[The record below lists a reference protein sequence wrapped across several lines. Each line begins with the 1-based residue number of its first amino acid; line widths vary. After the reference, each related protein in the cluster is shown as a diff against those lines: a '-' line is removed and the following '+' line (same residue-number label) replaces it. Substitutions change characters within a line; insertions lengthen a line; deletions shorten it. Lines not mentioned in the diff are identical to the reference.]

1 MTPPDGFKKT
11 SWSDASGSPKSTS
24 ATGRQTVPG
33 WRSKAPTTG
42 GDQLLNQRLR
52 RLDSVTESPS
62 LGSVNS
68 SSCSSLG
75 SLWEPDYGRRLERYR
90 SFGSVPRIAPASGQ
104 AGQLSTS
111 RSCGALARAHRTRKP
126 HLDSSSEIDWR
137 MSEISLLPD
146 DNFLES
152 DISLVRLEPDSLNIS
167 LCSNPQEQPRSSS
180 VASVRSTPPLPAPDS
195 VVTDERLRSKD
206 IGEGIDHHH
215 SASNHGLQRSPKRR
229 QIGYSKDSLEAL
241 AVHVPRDPDTPR
253 TLSLDSVTL
262 DECLVLLR
270 HDEAQESLERPGG
283 HSVRR
288 CCSESSAKQGMARCL
303 RPSLSDDDDPTLSSG
318 SPLSLSSRT
327 TCTQTDSGHEMVV
340 YSRSCPPEPS
350 PQSLLWELLDLM
362 KILARGPAFQQE
374 HRCRCCC
381 NHNGRQSAVVQSKC
395 SVEVC
400 KRPVNEFDCR
410 GTSPKGNKT
419 ASLSDHASIQRSE
432 ARKNCVLSSDRTSLV
447 RLTEKTRSAKRVA
460 DESLD
465 SGILMDS
472 SSVSGSSSP
481 ERWLSSNAEIPSKT
495 SIVRENSGDS
505 GIASD
510 SSRSPSAVTKRP
522 GTLPR
527 QGSKPGAHDW
537 TSRTPPRPDQRV
549 PLPHRPVHQSGTPR
563 VRGSGD
569 LFPADSFRTLPLIS
583 LYGTSWGSRVPQ
595 GYVYGLPAS
604 TTWNYGTT
612 MAQCRRPS

>member
-42 GDQLLNQRLR
+42 GDQHLNQRLG

-90 SFGSVPRIAPASGQ
+90 SFGSVPRIASASGQ

-167 LCSNPQEQPRSSS
+167 LCSNPQEQPRDSS
-180 VASVRSTPPLPAPDS
+180 VASVRSTPLLPAPDS
-195 VVTDERLRSKD
+195 VVTDERSRSKA
-206 IGEGIDHHH
+206 IGEGIDHDH
-215 SASNHGLQRSPKRR
+215 SASNHGLQRSPKRK

-270 HDEAQESLERPGG
+270 HDEAQESLERSGG

-288 CCSESSAKQGMARCL
+288 CCSDSSAKQGMARCL

-327 TCTQTDSGHEMVV
+327 TCTQTDSDHEMVV

-381 NHNGRQSAVVQSKC
+381 SQNGRQSADVQSKC
-395 SVEVC
+395 SVNVC
-400 KRPVNEFDCR
+400 KRPVSELDCR
-410 GTSPKGNKT
+410 RTSPKGNST
-419 ASLSDHASIQRSE
+419 ASLSNHASIQRSE
-432 ARKNCVLSSDRTSLV
+432 ARENCVLSSDRTSLV
-447 RLTEKTRSAKRVA
+447 RLTEKARSAKRVA

-510 SSRSPSAVTKRP
+510 SSRSTSAVTKVNTQVETVN
-522 GTLPR
+522 G
-527 QGSKPGAHDW
+527 
-537 TSRTPPRPDQRV
+537 RTV
-549 PLPHRPVHQSGTPR
+549 G
-563 VRGSGD
+563 
-569 LFPADSFRTLPLIS
+569 
-583 LYGTSWGSRVPQ
+583 
-595 GYVYGLPAS
+595 
-604 TTWNYGTT
+604 
-612 MAQCRRPS
+612 

>member
-1 MTPPDGFKKT
+1 M
-11 SWSDASGSPKSTS
+11 SGWKNKP
-24 ATGRQTVPG
+24 
-33 WRSKAPTTG
+33 PTTG
-42 GDQLLNQRLR
+42 GDQHLNQRLG

-68 SSCSSLG
+68 SSCGSLG
-75 SLWEPDYGRRLERYR
+75 SLWEPDYGQRLERYR
-90 SFGSVPRIAPASGQ
+90 SFGSVPRIVSDSGQ

-111 RSCGALARAHRTRKP
+111 RSCGALARAHRTTRP
-126 HLDSSSEIDWR
+126 HLDSSSDIDWR

-180 VASVRSTPPLPAPDS
+180 VASVRSTPLLPVPDS
-195 VVTDERLRSKD
+195 VVTDERLQSKG
-206 IGEGIDHHH
+206 IGEVIDHDR

-241 AVHVPRDPDTPR
+241 AAHVPRYPDTPR

-270 HDEAQESLERPGG
+270 HDEAQESLERPCD

-303 RPSLSDDDDPTLSSG
+303 RPSLSDDDDPTLSGG

-362 KILARGPAFQQE
+362 KILARGPAFQKE

-381 NHNGRQSAVVQSKC
+381 NHNGKQSADAQSKC
-395 SVEVC
+395 SVNVC
-400 KRPVNEFDCR
+400 KRPVNEFARR
-410 GTSPKGNKT
+410 GTSSKGNRT
-419 ASLSDHASIQRSE
+419 TSLSDRPSIQRSE
-432 ARKNCVLSSDRTSLV
+432 ARKNCVLSSDYTSLV
-447 RLTEKTRSAKRVA
+447 RLTEKARSAKRVA

-510 SSRSPSAVTKRP
+510 STRSPSAVTKRP

-537 TSRTPPRPDQRV
+537 TLRTPPRPDQRV
-549 PLPHRPVHQSGTPR
+549 PLPHRAVHQSGAPR

-595 GYVYGLPAS
+595 GFVYGLPAS
-604 TTWNYGTT
+604 TTWGYGTT
-612 MAQCRRPS
+612 MAQFRRPS